1 MSKKHSRSGYRG
13 LAISTTI
20 SCLLLLW
27 SLIFIESLT
36 VPLLWTRL
44 AKPLLTLMV
53 LIGLGLIFA
62 QVIEAKGWTEKL
74 GILAG
79 PIFKFANLGPKCSAV
94 FSTAFFSGVAA
105 NAMLVDFYKE
115 GKISKKQVYLT
126 NFINQ
131 FPAYFLHLPTTFFI
145 VVPLTKAAGLLY
157 FGLTFLAVVLRSVL
171 FLLFGRYFLNPSNC
185 DFHPKDPVFIPEN
198 KKQIHNVFSSLKKN
212 FPGRFTK
219 IVIYVVPIYIVIFL
233 INIMGGF
240 DSVRDWIAG
249 YITMTFVPVEAL
261 SVVILSFVA
270 EFSSGF
276 AAAGALLDARVIST
290 RETVLALLIGN
301 VIAFPIRALRHQLP
315 RYMGIFSPGMGA
327 QILLLGQIFRVIS
340 IIAVGIGY
348 YFLSLVFK

>member
-1 MSKKHSRSGYRG
+1 MGKKHSRSGYRG
-13 LAISTTI
+13 LAISMTI
-20 SCLLLLW
+20 SSLLLLW
-27 SLIFIESLT
+27 ALVFIESLT
-36 VPLLWTRL
+36 APLLWTRL

-74 GILAG
+74 GVLAG
-79 PIFKFANLGPKCSAV
+79 PIFKFANLGTKCSAV

-145 VVPLTKAAGLLY
+145 VVPLTKVAGLLY
-157 FGLTFLAVVLRSVL
+157 FGLTFLAVVLRLVL

-185 DFHPKDPVFIPEN
+185 DFHQKESVSIPEN
-198 KKQIHNVFSSLKKN
+198 KKQIQNVFSLVKKN

-219 IVIYVVPIYIVIFL
+219 IVIYLVPIYIVIFL

-249 YITMTFVPVEAL
+249 YITITFVPVEAL

-276 AAAGALLDARVIST
+276 AAAGALLDAGVIST

-327 QILLLGQIFRVIS
+327 QILLLGQFFRVIS

-348 YFLSLVFK
+348 YLFQF

>member
-1 MSKKHSRSGYRG
+1 MSKKHSKPGYLG
-13 LAISTTI
+13 FAISVSI
-20 SCLLLLW
+20 SCFLLLCGM
-27 SLIFIESLT
+27 IFIESLS
-36 VPLLWTRL
+36 VLLLWTRL
-44 AKPLLTLMV
+44 VKPLLTLMV
-53 LIGLGLIFA
+53 LIGLGLISA
-62 QVIEAKGWTEKL
+62 QALEAKGWTEKL
-74 GILAG
+74 GAFAG
-79 PIFKFANLGPKCSAV
+79 PVFRFANLGPKCSAA

-145 VVPLTKAAGLLY
+145 VVPLTRLAGLLY
-157 FGLTFLAVVLRSVL
+157 FGLTFLALVLRSVL
-171 FLLFGRYFLNPSNC
+171 FLLFGRYYLNPPEEC
-185 DFHPKDPVFIPEN
+185 FHQNESDSAPES
-198 KKQIHNVFSSLKKN
+198 KKQKQNVFSAIKRS

-219 IVIYVVPIYIVIFL
+219 IAGYVIPIYVTIFL

-240 DSVRDWIAG
+240 DAARDRLAG
-249 YITMTFVPVEAL
+249 YITVTFVPVEAL

-276 AAAGALLDARVIST
+276 AAAGALLDAGVIT
-290 RETVLALLIGN
+290 TKETVLALLLGN

-327 QILLLGQIFRVIS
+327 EILLLGQFFRVVS
-340 IIAVGIGY
+340 IVAVGVVFY
-348 YFLSLVFK
+348 LVW

>member
-1 MSKKHSRSGYRG
+1 MSKKHSKPDYRG
-13 LAISTTI
+13 LAVSMAV
-20 SCLLLLW
+20 SGLFLLW
-27 SLIFIESLT
+27 GQIFLESLT
-36 VPLLWTRL
+36 VPILWMRL

-74 GILAG
+74 GIVAG
-79 PIFKFANLGPKCSAV
+79 PIFRFANLGPKCSAV
-94 FSTAFFSGVAA
+94 FSTAFFSGVAS

-145 VVPLTKAAGLLY
+145 VVPLTKVAGLLY
-157 FGLTFLAVVLRSVL
+157 FGLTFLAVVLRSIL
-171 FLLFGRYFLNPSNC
+171 FLLFGRYFLNPLNC
-185 DFHPKDPVFIPEN
+185 GFHQKESDSIPEN
-198 KKQIHNVFSSLKKN
+198 KKQIQNVFSAVKKN

-219 IVIYVVPIYIVIFL
+219 IAIYVVPIYIVIFL

-249 YITMTFVPVEAL
+249 YITVTFVPVEAL

-276 AAAGALLDARVIST
+276 AAAGALLDAGVITT
-290 RETVLALLIGN
+290 RETVLALLLGN
-301 VIAFPIRALRHQLP
+301 IIAFPIRALRHQLP

-327 QILLLGQIFRVIS
+327 RILLLGQLFRVIS
-340 IIAVGIGY
+340 IIVVAIGY
-348 YFLSLVFK
+348 YFLSLGF